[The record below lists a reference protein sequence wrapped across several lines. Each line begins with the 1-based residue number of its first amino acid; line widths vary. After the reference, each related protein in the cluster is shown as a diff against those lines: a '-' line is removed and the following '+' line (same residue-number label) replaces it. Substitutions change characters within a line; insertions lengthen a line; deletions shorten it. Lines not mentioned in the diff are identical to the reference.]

1 VQLYLAEL
9 HIHTVLSPCAEVE
22 MIPPL
27 IIQEALD
34 KGIKIIAISDHNA
47 SANVP
52 AVVKAAEGTNI
63 TVLPG
68 IEVQTKE
75 EVHVLCLF
83 DTMEQLV
90 DAQNYIDQH
99 MPALLNDPEYFGEQF
114 VVDET
119 GEFIRRE
126 HQLLITSTDLSI
138 DDVFAFAE
146 SLGGLAIPAHVD
158 RQAFGLLTNLGF
170 LPPGIQI
177 DAIEISRNTNALEA
191 HEKYPQI
198 RGLPLIQSGDAH
210 RLDEIIGANAF
221 WIKEPTI
228 AELRMAFRNENDRS
242 MHIRIS
248 TVDNTH
254 GLM

>member
-1 VQLYLAEL
+1 VQTYLAEL

-27 IIQEALD
+27 IIQEALG
-34 KGIKIIAISDHNA
+34 KGINIIAISDHNA
-47 SANVP
+47 SANVN
-52 AVVKAAEGTNI
+52 AVVNAAKGTNI

-83 DTMEQLV
+83 DRIEQV
-90 DAQNYIDQH
+90 TEAQIYIDKH
-99 MPALLNDPEYFGEQF
+99 MPALLNDPQYFGEQF
-114 VVDET
+114 VVDEK

-138 DDVFAFAE
+138 EDVFVYVE
-146 SLGGLAIPAHVD
+146 SLDGLAIPAHVD
-158 RQAFGLLTNLGF
+158 RKAFGIIAILGF

-177 DAIEISRNTNALEA
+177 EAVEISRNTSVLEA
-191 HEKYPQI
+191 NEKYPQI
-198 RGLPLIQSGDAH
+198 HGFPLIQSGDAH

-221 WIKEPTI
+221 WIEEPTI
-228 AELRMAFRNENDRS
+228 AELRMAFRKENNRS
-242 MHIRIS
+242 MHIRS
-248 TVDNTH
+248 PKVDNTH
-254 GLM
+254 GLI

>member
-83 DTMEQLV
+83 DTMEQLAG
-90 DAQNYIDQH
+90 AQNFIDQH
-99 MPALLNDPEYFGEQF
+99 LPASLNDPEYFGEQF

-119 GEFIRRE
+119 GEFVRRE
-126 HQLLITSTDLSI
+126 HQLLITSIDLSI
-138 DDVFAFAE
+138 DCVLAFVE

-158 RQAFGLLTNLGF
+158 RQAFGLLANLGF
-170 LPPGIQI
+170 IPHGVQI
-177 DAIEISRNTNALEA
+177 DAVEISRNTNASKA
-191 HEKYPQI
+191 HERYPQI

-221 WIKEPTI
+221 WIEEPTI
-228 AELRMAFRNENDRS
+228 AELRMAFRNENGRS
-242 MHIRIS
+242 MHVRTS
-248 TVDNTH
+248 KVDNTH
-254 GLM
+254 SLM